1 MLGKYFYE
9 FILLLQN
16 IFLHLMILK
25 YYRWHCKECGYLSV
39 NRNAL
44 LKHFTKHHNGERP
57 NHEPLSSD
65 DDIEE
70 WVI

>member
-1 MLGKYFYE
+1 
-9 FILLLQN
+9 
-16 IFLHLMILK
+16 MILK

-57 NHEPLSSD
+57 NHEPLSPD